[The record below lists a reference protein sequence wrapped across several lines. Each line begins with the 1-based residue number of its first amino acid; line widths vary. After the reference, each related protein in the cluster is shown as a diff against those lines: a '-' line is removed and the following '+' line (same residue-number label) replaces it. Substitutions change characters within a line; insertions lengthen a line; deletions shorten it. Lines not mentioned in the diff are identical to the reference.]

1 MEPRLATIEKAERPK
16 RASGTRLFEL
26 IGNTPLLR
34 LASFSRNFAN
44 VEFYAKAEWFNPGG
58 SVKDRAA
65 LAMIREGERKGAL
78 RDGKTILDATSG
90 NTGIAFA
97 MIGAALGYDVTLC
110 VPSSASP
117 ERLRTIRALGAE
129 LILTPGEEGSD
140 GAIRRA
146 REIFEQ
152 DPAKYFYADQYGNPA
167 NPRAHYETTATEIW
181 RQTQGRVTHFVAGL
195 GTSGTFM
202 GVTRRLKELNPA
214 VRAISVQPDEAFHG
228 LEGLKHMG
236 SAIVPAIYDASLAD
250 ENIDVRTEDAFALVR
265 RLAREEGIL
274 AGISSGAALCA
285 CFQVAENLRQDE
297 NAVIVTVFPDSGDR
311 YLSERFWDESEGEK
325 IG

>member
-1 MEPRLATIEKAERPK
+1 MEPRVATSEHVDRPT
-16 RASGTRLFEL
+16 RASGARLFDL

-34 LASFSRNFAN
+34 LSSFSRSFSNAKFC
-44 VEFYAKAEWFNPGG
+44 AKAEWFNPGG

-65 LAMIREGERKGAL
+65 LAMIREGEKSGAL
-78 RDGKTILDATSG
+78 RAGKTILDATSG

-129 LILTPGEEGSD
+129 LVLTPGEEGSD

-146 REIFEQ
+146 REIFQ
-152 DPAKYFYADQYGNPA
+152 GNPARYFYADQYSNAA
-167 NPRAHYETTATEIW
+167 NPRAHYETTAMEIW

-195 GTSGTFM
+195 GTSGTFV
-202 GVTRRLKELNPA
+202 GTTRRLKELNPA
-214 VRAISVQPDEAFHG
+214 IQAISVQPDEAFHG
-228 LEGLKHMG
+228 LEGLKHMA
-236 SAIVPAIYDASLAD
+236 SAIVPAIYDAALVD
-250 ENIDVRTEDAFALVR
+250 ENIDVRTEDAFAMVR

-274 AGISSGAALCA
+274 AGVSSGAALWA
-285 CFQVAENLRQDE
+285 CLEVARRLRRDE
-297 NAVIVTVFPDSGDR
+297 NAVVVTVFPDSGDR
-311 YLSERFWDESEGEK
+311 YLSERFWEEEK
-325 IG
+325 NG